1 VKLAAAGALATAA
14 TDRYLLPAPRLRQ
27 AADVDGQLVSS
38 KPTAEYLSIDRADGQ
53 TDGRTPGRYLDA
65 HRILYR
71 QRQKFREKNN
81 FKMLSRTLLT
91 SLRCSLAHRVNVF
104 F

>member
-14 TDRYLLPAPRLRQ
+14 TDRYLLPVPRLRQ

-38 KPTAEYLSIDRADGQ
+38 KPTAEHLSIDRADGQ

-65 HRILYR
+65 HAYYTASVKSSEKKIIL
-71 QRQKFREKNN
+71 KCF
-81 FKMLSRTLLT
+81 LVL
-91 SLRCSLAHRVNVF
+91 C
-104 F
+104 